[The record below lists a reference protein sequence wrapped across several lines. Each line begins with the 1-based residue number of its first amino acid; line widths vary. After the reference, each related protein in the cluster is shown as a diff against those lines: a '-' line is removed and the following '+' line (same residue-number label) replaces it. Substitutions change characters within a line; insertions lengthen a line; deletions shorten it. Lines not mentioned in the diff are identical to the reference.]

1 MSKELI
7 NFIVNDE
14 NTKAEDEFENLM
26 ADKIREQFDKRK
38 REIANKIFNYSE
50 NDDDLEEEFE
60 VGNTVKI
67 TSPEAVDFE
76 TNYNRFRG
84 QTGVVTQTVMPNVV
98 AVGNGVYQVEL
109 ETGQRKMFAEKEL
122 EFVKEDI
129 DLLKDIVETKK
140 DKTYEFKDG
149 SSVEVD
155 VQTASL
161 LLIVYGSLDGSNKK
175 KFEEKVYKSKK
186 SFLEL
191 VSFAQKKIG

>member
-7 NFIVNDE
+7 DFIFNDE

-26 ADKIREQFDKRK
+26 ADKVGELIDKRK
-38 REIANKIFNYSE
+38 REIANKIFNHSE
-50 NDDDLEEEFE
+50 GDDDLEEAFE
-60 VGNTVKI
+60 VGNTVKV
-67 TSPEAVDFE
+67 SAPRGVEFE
-76 TNYNRFRG
+76 TGYSRFRG
-84 QTGVVTQTVMPNVV
+84 KTGVVTQTTMPRVDG
-98 AVGNGVYQVEL
+98 VGAGVYEIEL
-109 ETGQRKMFAEKEL
+109 ESGQRKIFSEMEL

-129 DLLKDIVETKK
+129 DILKDIVETKK

-161 LLIVYGSLDGSNKK
+161 LLIVYESLDGSNKK
-175 KFEEKVYKSKK
+175 RFEEKVYKSKK